1 MSVHAETLPE
11 ISPIERIG
19 ELLRSA
25 FAGFQP
31 SEDVDLP
38 TMTRQER
45 LLHAARTACT
55 GTVEW

>member
-1 MSVHAETLPE
+1 MSVHAEPLPE

-25 FAGFQP
+25 FAGLQSSDEADMP
-31 SEDVDLP
+31 A
-38 TMTRQER
+38 MTRQER

>member
-1 MSVHAETLPE
+1 MSVQAETLRE

-19 ELLRSA
+19 ELLRLA
-25 FAGFQP
+25 LAGFRP

-38 TMTRQER
+38 AMTRQER

>member
-1 MSVHAETLPE
+1 MSVQAETLPE

-31 SEDVDLP
+31 SDEVDMP
-38 TMTRQER
+38 ATTRQER